1 MNYKKISEY
10 ITNWMSKYIEDN
22 SIKGFVIGVSGGI
35 DSAVTST
42 LCAKTGFPLLI
53 LEMPIRQGKDQVTN
67 AKKHIEFLKSN
78 FDNVRSIE
86 IDLTPTFEVMEKSF
100 MDTDDFSDNDMNK
113 VDLSLANLR
122 SRLRMSTLYS
132 FATMNDFIVCGTG
145 NKIEDFGIFYFTKY
159 GDGASDINPI
169 GDLMKSEVYKL
180 GEELG
185 IIGEI
190 LNAVP
195 TDGLW
200 DNSKSDEEHIGASYD
215 ELEWAMNYLDMKTSE
230 AELSDRQ
237 EEVLRIFKRMNK
249 AGQHKVNEI
258 PLCIIPH
265 ELKRKNE
272 ENGE

>member
-1 MNYKKISEY
+1 MDYKRISEH
-10 ITNWMSKYIEDN
+10 IINWMSKYIEEN
-22 SIKGFVIGVSGGI
+22 SVKGFVIGVSGGI
-35 DSAVTST
+35 DSAVVST
-42 LCAKTGFPLLI
+42 LCAKTGYPLLI
-53 LEMPIRQGKDQVTN
+53 IEMPIRQGKDQVSN
-67 AKKHIEFLKSN
+67 AEKHIKYLKNN

-86 IDLTPTFEVMEKSF
+86 IDLTPTFEIMEKSF
-100 MDTDDFSDNDMNK
+100 MSTDDFSGDDTDK
-113 VDLSLANLR
+113 EDLSLANLR
-122 SRLRMSTLYS
+122 ARLRMSTLYS
-132 FATMNDFIVCGTG
+132 FATMNDSIVCGTG

-185 IIGEI
+185 IIDEI

-200 DNSKSDEEHIGASYD
+200 DNSKSDEDHIGASYD

-230 AELSDRQ
+230 TELSDRQ
-237 EEVLRIFKRMNK
+237 GEVLRIFKRMNK
-249 AGQHKVNEI
+249 AGQHKVSKI

-265 ELKRKNE
+265 ELKRIKSKIK
-272 ENGE
+272 

>member
-1 MNYKKISEY
+1 MDYKRISEH
-10 ITNWMSKYIEDN
+10 IINWMSKYIEEN
-22 SIKGFVIGVSGGI
+22 SVKGFVIGVSGGI
-35 DSAVTST
+35 DSAVVST
-42 LCAKTGFPLLI
+42 LCAKTGYPLLI
-53 LEMPIRQGKDQVTN
+53 IEMPIRQGKDQVSN
-67 AKKHIEFLKSN
+67 AKKHIKYLKNN

-86 IDLTPTFEVMEKSF
+86 IDLTPTFEIMEKSF
-100 MDTDDFSDNDMNK
+100 MSTDDFSGDDTDK
-113 VDLSLANLR
+113 EDLSLANLR
-122 SRLRMSTLYS
+122 ARLRMSTLYS
-132 FATMNDFIVCGTG
+132 FATMNDSIVCGTG

-185 IIGEI
+185 IIDEI

-200 DNSKSDEEHIGASYD
+200 DNSKSDEDHIGASYD

-230 AELSDRQ
+230 TELSDRQ
-237 EEVLRIFKRMNK
+237 GEVLRIFKRMNK
-249 AGQHKVNEI
+249 AGQHKVSKI

-265 ELKRKNE
+265 ELKRIKS
-272 ENGE
+272 